1 MNQNTTYTVV
11 DMETT
16 GTSIKHGDH
25 IIQFSVSFVKN
36 NQIIDSYST
45 YINDGVEISEEISNL
60 TGITSETIKN
70 APTFDQVAATI
81 YKKLKNT
88 VFVAHNVNFDFPFL
102 NAFLEKVGFPELD
115 IPAIDTVSLTQIF
128 FPTLNSYRLSD
139 LSSHFNIIH
148 KHPHSSAS
156 DAAATAVLLIKIT
169 DKIKTIPQTTLKNIL
184 DINLELPQDTLSFI
198 SSIYQQKQSKK
209 LELPNNLVN
218 VEGIILKKVKSP
230 QFIEKLKVPKFPK
243 TKSKKLK
250 LLEPGYQWRE
260 SQSKM
265 MNAIYHNYTDSKKK
279 PTNLIIEAPTGSGKT
294 LGYLIP
300 MAYLVQKGRPVV
312 ISTATIA
319 LQSQLQKTI
328 NHTLNE
334 EFGFGFNSVILKGK
348 NHYLDLNRFLLSLL
362 IDDGNKQSQFIKAKI
377 LIWLTETDTGDL
389 DELNLPKKA
398 IIINQIN
405 YQAGFSDDNLDLG
418 NYDFINRQTQML
430 KSADIV
436 ITNHNYLYQN
446 ARKIN
451 ETLNQKPYLVVDEA
465 STLSDVAFNSQQ
477 KHLWLGTIKKIV
489 GE

>member
-1 MNQNTTYTVV
+1 
-11 DMETT
+11 
-16 GTSIKHGDH
+16 
-25 IIQFSVSFVKN
+25 
-36 NQIIDSYST
+36 
-45 YINDGVEISEEISNL
+45 
-60 TGITSETIKN
+60 
-70 APTFDQVAATI
+70 
-81 YKKLKNT
+81 
-88 VFVAHNVNFDFPFL
+88 
-102 NAFLEKVGFPELD
+102 
-115 IPAIDTVSLTQIF
+115 
-128 FPTLNSYRLSD
+128 
-139 LSSHFNIIH
+139 
-148 KHPHSSAS
+148 
-156 DAAATAVLLIKIT
+156 
-169 DKIKTIPQTTLKNIL
+169 
-184 DINLELPQDTLSFI
+184 
-198 SSIYQQKQSKK
+198 
-209 LELPNNLVN
+209 
-218 VEGIILKKVKSP
+218 
-230 QFIEKLKVPKFPK
+230 
-243 TKSKKLK
+243 
-250 LLEPGYQWRE
+250 
-260 SQSKM
+260 

-477 KHLWLGTIKKIV
+477 KHLWLGTIKKNSGRVRNDIFQTHAENLNDIFESNNSLLSKTERIAQAV
-489 GE
+489 DQILETNTYLVSQFAKFFMKRLNQHRSEQNNLRL